1 MNAHRAAVVIP
12 LAVLLAGPG
21 CSELHTAVSC
31 SSKSASAK
39 QLRSAGFSDACT
51 IEHKQASGTAI
62 VVHYTESHGDAGA
75 VRRDSV
81 EAVHVVLRAFRGTV
95 ASVETIAEGGDAPSD
110 VAHLRYSRHD
120 LDGMA
125 STS

>member
-1 MNAHRAAVVIP
+1 VVA

-21 CSELHTAVSC
+21 CSELHTTFSC
-31 SSKSASAK
+31 NSKSASAK

-62 VVHYTESHGDAGA
+62 VVDYTESHGDPDA

-81 EAVHVVLRAFRGTV
+81 ETVHVVLRAFRGTV
-95 ASVETIAEGGDAPSD
+95 ASIETIAEGGDAPSD
-110 VAHLRYSRHD
+110 VAHLRYSRQD
-120 LDGMA
+120 LDGMG
-125 STS
+125 STP